1 VVEVLAV
8 AFAVFVPPALLP
20 PALSLAPASSSSIT
34 RRGRQHRHGENDEGD
49 RSHSAS
55 VAESLHTLEQVITNL
70 VSNAARYTLPHGHV
84 QVAASREDSDA
95 ILRVRDDQAS
105 SSSDCP
111 WATPPRHAL
120 NLRRSR

>member
-1 VVEVLAV
+1 MEVLAV

-55 VAESLHTLEQVITNL
+55 VADSLHTGTVNVNVEPTPVWLLTQILPPWSSTNFRHK
-70 VSNAARYTLPHGHV
+70 VSPSPV
-84 QVAASREDSDA
+84 PSCFVA
-95 ILRVRDDQAS
+95 L
-105 SSSDCP
+105 
-111 WATPPRHAL
+111 TPT
-120 NLRRSR
+120 